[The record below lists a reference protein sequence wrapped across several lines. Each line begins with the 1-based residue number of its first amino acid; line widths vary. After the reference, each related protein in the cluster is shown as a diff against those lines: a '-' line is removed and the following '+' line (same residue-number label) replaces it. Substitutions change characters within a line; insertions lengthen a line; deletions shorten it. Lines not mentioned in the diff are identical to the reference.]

1 MAKNPRTKLNNIP
14 DETIILYAQQD
25 EQLLF
30 DASNLRS
37 ALLDYM
43 MKHAN
48 NKQAVAIVGL
58 NIKLRNFM
66 ETFQWHSAQYIDE
79 RDSRNLPSNQLSTKV
94 SNAEVTHQLAKFKE
108 NLDSC
113 LFRHNNME
121 VITSIVRLKEAINQT
136 LPMLPKA
143 PSSPTIDNSEMS
155 R

>member
-43 MKHAN
+43 MNHAN
-48 NKQAVAIVGL
+48 YKQAVAIK
-58 NIKLRNFM
+58 KLRNLM
-66 ETFQWHSAQYIDE
+66 ETFQWNITQYIDE

-121 VITSIVRLKEAINQT
+121 AITSIVRLQEAINQT
-136 LPMLPKA
+136 LPLLPKA
-143 PSSPTIDNSEMS
+143 PSSPTNDNSEMS